1 MSVYR
6 GKTAM
11 EAAEH
16 KCMRRMIDE
25 VKLYN
30 EWEDSLSG
38 AMKAARV
45 GDFDKVKALI
55 RSEGTC
61 TCKKSLL

>member
-6 GKTAM
+6 GKTVM

-16 KCMRRMIDE
+16 KRVRKMIDE
-25 VKLYN
+25 VKLCN

-45 GDFDKVKALI
+45 GDFEKVKALI

-61 TCKKSLL
+61 TCART